1 MYIPNESFN
10 RTFMELKSIFM
21 FALRTCAEFQS
32 YLYGIEIGLF
42 ELKPQTWTSFNRTFM
57 ELKCANDGK
66 FKSNYAGFQSYLYG
80 IEIVAGAYNEK
91 PLQRFNRTFMELKS
105 K

>member
-1 MYIPNESFN
+1 
-10 RTFMELKSIFM
+10 
-21 FALRTCAEFQS
+21 
-32 YLYGIEIGLF
+32 
-42 ELKPQTWTSFNRTFM
+42 M

-91 PLQRFNRTFMELKS
+91 PLQRFNRTFMELKLTMGLNQEATWEQFQS
-105 K
+105 YLYGIEIEVMGLKFSDYITVSIVPLWN